1 MTASV
6 PLLFGRTGGNP
17 FFIEELLA
25 ASASV
30 TSLPE
35 GLRDLLLDRLHAL
48 PDSTLA
54 VLRPASAPG
63 QGFTVPLRHSAG

>member
-48 PDSTLA
+48 PD
-54 VLRPASAPG
+54 
-63 QGFTVPLRHSAG
+63 